1 MVMPCSRSA
10 RRPSVSSEKS
20 IGAGRPVHR
29 RFRHGLELIFVDALR
44 IVQQAADQRGFA
56 VVHAAGGG
64 EAQQIL
70 GLLLRQEVFNLE
82 GGGIDRRERPSE
94 ISLALLDFH
103 GAFLIVIDHAI
114 LTFGSAER
122 D

>member
-20 IGAGRPVHR
+20 IASGRTVDGRLGHR
-29 RFRHGLELIFVDALR
+29 LELIFVDALR

-64 EAQQIL
+64 ESQQIL
-70 GLLLRQEVFNLE
+70 GLLLREEIFDLE
-82 GGGIDRRERPSE
+82 SGGLVGKSG
-94 ISLALLDFH
+94 H
-103 GAFLIVIDHAI
+103 QK
-114 LTFGSAER
+114 
-122 D
+122 

>member
-20 IGAGRPVHR
+20 IGPAVRFDR
-29 RFRHGLELIFVDALR
+29 SFRHGCELVFVDALR
-44 IVQQAADQRGFA
+44 IVEQAADQRGFA

-70 GLLLRQEVFNLE
+70 CYCSSCEKFGRTLVS
-82 GGGIDRRERPSE
+82 DR
-94 ISLALLDFH
+94 
-103 GAFLIVIDHAI
+103 
-114 LTFGSAER
+114 
-122 D
+122 